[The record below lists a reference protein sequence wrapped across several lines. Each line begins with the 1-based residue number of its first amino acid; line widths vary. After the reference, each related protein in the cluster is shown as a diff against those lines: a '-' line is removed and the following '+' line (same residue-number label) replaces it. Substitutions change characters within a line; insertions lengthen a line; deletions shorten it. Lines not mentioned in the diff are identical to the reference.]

1 LTLRVCLVSVPLFL
15 TLGVW
20 LGYSLGRSRS
30 SLAAAVDFIV
40 SLPMVFPPIATGFG
54 LLLFLGNRGVIGPAV
69 RDLLG
74 VEIVFGFAGVAVAAV
89 VSGLPLMVKSVQAA
103 VTGEIPR
110 YMEAA
115 RVLGKSEFEIFFRVV
130 LPLIRKNILAG
141 LFLSWTR
148 SIGEVGVTLM
158 LGGNIVGRTN
168 TVSLEIYNS
177 VFTGDYERAALLAG
191 MLGLASL
198 LAMFM
203 LRRLSTS

>member
-1 LTLRVCLVSVPLFL
+1 
-15 TLGVW
+15 
-20 LGYSLGRSRS
+20 
-30 SLAAAVDFIV
+30 
-40 SLPMVFPPIATGFG
+40 
-54 LLLFLGNRGVIGPAV
+54 VIGPAV
-69 RDLLG
+69 RATFG
-74 VEIVFGFAGVAVAAV
+74 VEIVFGFTGVAVAAV
-89 VSGLPLMVKSVQAA
+89 VSGLPLMIKPVQAA
-103 VTGEIPR
+103 VTGEMTR

-115 RVLGKSEFEIFFRVV
+115 RVLGKSEFEIFFGVV

-177 VFTGDYERAALLAG
+177 VFTGDYERAAFLAG
-191 MLGLASL
+191 ILGLASL

-203 LRRLSTS
+203 LRRLSAA